1 MANQERY
8 RMSGPRV
15 YGRDGGTKPSR
26 PNWPV
31 AHCKQ
36 EAGDQL
42 DHPFCHVRGIQAS
55 SSLLHRDVFVDVAL
69 GEKEL
74 RDYLRQRIG
83 LCKYCLRKL
92 NLLDEYVGDIYR

>member
-31 AHCKQ
+31 AHCRRKR
-36 EAGDQL
+36 ENAIDGPL
-42 DHPFCHVRGIQAS
+42 CHVVGDYACD
-55 SSLLHRDVFVDVAL
+55 SLLDRDVFVDVAL
-69 GEKEL
+69 GEKQL